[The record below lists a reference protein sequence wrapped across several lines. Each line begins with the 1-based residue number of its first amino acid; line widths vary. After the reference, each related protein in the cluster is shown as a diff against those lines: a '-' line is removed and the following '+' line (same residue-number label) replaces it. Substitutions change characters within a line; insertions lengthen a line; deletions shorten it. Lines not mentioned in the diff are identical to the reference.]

1 MLGLGVRVRSNIE
14 QNGSRGLPKKGAF
27 ELQNPL
33 RRVFLTGG
41 FRFVVTL
48 SMATLKKLCSMNLS
62 QSDLY

>member
-1 MLGLGVRVRSNIE
+1 MKDKFVLYITLQSFDIKLTVKIGDGKSAA
-14 QNGSRGLPKKGAF
+14 KGI
-27 ELQNPL
+27 
-33 RRVFLTGG
+33 LTGG